1 MINQP
6 SSKCLNCNAELS
18 GNFCANCGQKAALG
32 RITFKE
38 TLYSFM
44 SASFALEGPLLYTIK
59 GLILRPGKVFREYF
73 SGKRKTYYKPVA
85 FFILMTAF
93 YIILRTMINFDPL
106 EGQVAMEPSNHDLPR
121 SVIKTRQA
129 ARFMV
134 AHINH
139 IMFFLVF
146 SIGIIT
152 KFFFWKKQNLAEYTA
167 IGFYISGMY
176 ILFGIPLMFIS
187 KYTSFST
194 NQFQLILLAIYILFC
209 VGSFFKKRSFRNVLA
224 YFFTSILSILLY
236 ISLGFGFSLFIVL
249 LKG

>member
-1 MINQP
+1 M
-6 SSKCLNCNAELS
+6 SDLS
-18 GNFCANCGQKAALG
+18 GNFCSQCGQKGNLG

-38 TLYSFM
+38 TLNSFM
-44 SASFALEGPLLYTIK
+44 SASFALEGPLFYTIK
-59 GLILRPGKVFREYF
+59 GLILKPGDVFREYF

-85 FFILMTAF
+85 FFILMTAL

-106 EGQVAMEPSNHDLPR
+106 EGQVAIDPSSNELPR
-121 SVIKTRQA
+121 SVVKTRQA

-146 SIGIIT
+146 SIAVIT
-152 KFFFWKKQNLAEYTA
+152 KLFFWKKQNLAEYIA
-167 IGFYISGMY
+167 MGFYISGMY

-187 KYTSFST
+187 KYSSF
-194 NQFQLILLAIYILFC
+194 NANEIQLILLAIYILFC
-209 VGSFFKKRSFRNVLA
+209 IGSFFKKRSFRNIVT

-236 ISLGFGFSLFIVL
+236 ISLGFGFSLWIVL
-249 LKG
+249 LKD